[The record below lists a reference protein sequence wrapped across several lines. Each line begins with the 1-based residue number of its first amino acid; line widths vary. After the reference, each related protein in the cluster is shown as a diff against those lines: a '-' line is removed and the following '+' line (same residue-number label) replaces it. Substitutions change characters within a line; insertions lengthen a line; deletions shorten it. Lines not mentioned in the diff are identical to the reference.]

1 MPVRILVI
9 EDNAANLELM
19 TYLLRAYGYETLM
32 ATDGETGLKLAQR
45 ERPQAV
51 VCDIQM
57 PRMDGF
63 GVLRALKSDPATKA
77 IPVVAVTAFAMVGD
91 KERIMAAGF
100 DGYIGKPIVP
110 EAFVPQIEEFLA
122 RKSGARPIPN
132 QEAPEPP
139 PRKPAVAA
147 GAKILAV
154 DNTPAN
160 LDLLLSLLQPLGYE
174 VRTATNVAEALAA
187 ARAQVPDLIISDVH
201 MPGQNGFD
209 LLLQAKADP
218 VLREIPFMLASAT
231 SWNDDAG
238 QRAASLGADLLLMRP
253 VDPQRILEKVQQLLA
268 AKRD

>member
-19 TYLLRAYGYETLM
+19 TYLLRAYRYETLA
-32 ATDGETGLKLAQR
+32 ATDGEAGLRLAR
-45 ERPQAV
+45 LEHPQAII
-51 VCDIQM
+51 CDIQM

-63 GVLRALKSDPATKA
+63 EVVRALKSDPATRA

-91 KERIMAAGF
+91 KERVLAAGF

-110 EAFVPQIEEFLA
+110 ETFVPQIEQFLA
-122 RKSGARPIPN
+122 RKSGARPMPN
-132 QEAPEPP
+132 QEVPEPP

-160 LDLLLSLLQPLGYE
+160 LELLLSLLRPLGYE
-174 VRTATNVAEALAA
+174 VRTVTNVAEALAA

-218 VLREIPFMLASAT
+218 VLREIPVMLASAT

-238 QRAASLGADLLLMRP
+238 RRAASLGADLLLMRP

>member
-100 DGYIGKPIVP
+100 DGYIGKPIDLK
-110 EAFVPQIEEFLA
+110 EFLDTV
-122 RKSGARPIPN
+122 RSMV
-132 QEAPEPP
+132 EP
-139 PRKPAVAA
+139 
-147 GAKILAV
+147 
-154 DNTPAN
+154 D
-160 LDLLLSLLQPLGYE
+160 
-174 VRTATNVAEALAA
+174 RT
-187 ARAQVPDLIISDVH
+187 
-201 MPGQNGFD
+201 
-209 LLLQAKADP
+209 
-218 VLREIPFMLASAT
+218 
-231 SWNDDAG
+231 
-238 QRAASLGADLLLMRP
+238 
-253 VDPQRILEKVQQLLA
+253 
-268 AKRD
+268 